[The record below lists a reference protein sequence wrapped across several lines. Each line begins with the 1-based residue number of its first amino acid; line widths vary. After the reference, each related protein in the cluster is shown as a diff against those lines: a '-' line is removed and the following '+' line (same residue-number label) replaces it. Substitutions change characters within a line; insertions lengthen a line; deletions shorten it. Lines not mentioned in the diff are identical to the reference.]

1 MFWNFVKNIVLSYL
15 KIRLVRHNINLKY
28 KHKNKNLSV
37 RTCRLN
43 EEPKQ
48 KEKVVWMIY
57 GIRSFLTSYY

>member
-1 MFWNFVKNIVLSYL
+1 MKRNREKIKKMFGNFVKNIVLSYL

-43 EEPKQ
+43 EELKQ
-48 KEKVVWMIY
+48 KEKVV
-57 GIRSFLTSYY
+57 